1 MALFVSGIQRESR
14 SREIQNTYFQG
25 AFAVWRYQ
33 KGYRLKLSQK
43 SRMWILTDWALAYR
57 NTDSKLCAKNG
68 LYSQGN
74 LTKRN
79 DSGLN
84 ATEELTKTMQLDA

>member
-1 MALFVSGIQRESR
+1 
-14 SREIQNTYFQG
+14 
-25 AFAVWRYQ
+25 
-33 KGYRLKLSQK
+33 
-43 SRMWILTDWALAYR
+43 MWILTDWALTYR

-68 LYSQGN
+68 LYSQAN

-84 ATEELTKTMQLDA
+84 ATEELTKTMQLNAKWWEVCVCRQYSSVLKIDRRI

>member
-1 MALFVSGIQRESR
+1 
-14 SREIQNTYFQG
+14 
-25 AFAVWRYQ
+25 
-33 KGYRLKLSQK
+33 
-43 SRMWILTDWALAYR
+43 MWILSDWVLAYR
-57 NTDSKLCAKNG
+57 NTDSKLCATNG
-68 LYSQGN
+68 LYFQAN

>member
-1 MALFVSGIQRESR
+1 
-14 SREIQNTYFQG
+14 
-25 AFAVWRYQ
+25 
-33 KGYRLKLSQK
+33 
-43 SRMWILTDWALAYR
+43 MWILTDWALAYR

-68 LYSQGN
+68 LYSQAN

-84 ATEELTKTMQLDA
+84 ATEELTKTMQLNAKWWEVWVCRQYSSVLKIDRRI

>member
-1 MALFVSGIQRESR
+1 
-14 SREIQNTYFQG
+14 
-25 AFAVWRYQ
+25 
-33 KGYRLKLSQK
+33 
-43 SRMWILTDWALAYR
+43 MWILSDWVLAYR

-68 LYSQGN
+68 LYSQVN

-84 ATEELTKTMQLDA
+84 AIEELTKTMQLDA